1 MADGKNSV
9 GAPPGRRAVDVGRRR
24 VVFLGP
30 PNSGKG
36 TQAKLLAAALE
47 IPAIS
52 TGEMLRAAVSA
63 GSDLG
68 QRVAGVMARGELVDD
83 DLMADVVR
91 DRLNQSDVAERF
103 PQRGTSG
110 GFLLDGYPRT
120 AAQAATLEE
129 ILGERLG
136 DLDDVVLIDAPEDI
150 LVARALGRGRE
161 DDREEV
167 VRERLRVYRQ
177 KTAPLVDFYDV
188 KGLLRRIDGDQAIE
202 EVARQVHASL
212 GVRVG

>member
-1 MADGKNSV
+1 MAAGS
-9 GAPPGRRAVDVGRRR
+9 ASRRR
-24 VVFLGP
+24 RIVFLGP

-36 TQAKLLAAALE
+36 TQAKILAEAE
-47 IPAIS
+47 GIPAIS
-52 TGEMLRAAVSA
+52 TGEMLRAAVAA

-68 QRVAGVMARGELVDD
+68 RRVAGVMASGELVDD
-83 DLMADVVR
+83 DMMADVVR
-91 DRLNQSDVAERF
+91 DRLSQGDATE
-103 PQRGTSG
+103 

-129 ILGERLG
+129 ILGEAHA
-136 DLDDVVLIDAPEDI
+136 DLDDVVLIDAPEDV

-161 DDREEV
+161 DDREEI

-188 KGLLRRIDGDQAIE
+188 KGLLRRIDGDQTID
-202 EVARQVHASL
+202 EVARQVRSSL

>member
-1 MADGKNSV
+1 MAEGKGTV
-9 GAPPGRRAVDVGRRR
+9 GTPPGRRRI
-24 VVFLGP
+24 VFLGP

-36 TQAKLLAAALE
+36 TQAKSLAEALE

-52 TGEMLRAAVSA
+52 TGEMLRAAVAA
-63 GSDLG
+63 GSSLG
-68 QRVAGVMARGELVDD
+68 QRGAGVMARGELVND

-91 DRLNQSDVAERF
+91 DRLGKDDAAE
-103 PQRGTSG
+103 

-129 ILGERLG
+129 ILGERYV
-136 DLDDVVLIDAPEDI
+136 DLHDVVLIDAPEDV
-150 LVARALGRGRE
+150 LVKRALGRGRE

-167 VRERLRVYRQ
+167 VRERLRVYQQ

-202 EVARQVHASL
+202 EVALQVRASL
-212 GVRVG
+212 GVKVG

>member
-1 MADGKNSV
+1 MAADSSV
-9 GAPPGRRAVDVGRRR
+9 GAPAGGRTVGAPAGRRR
-24 VVFLGP
+24 IVFLGP

-36 TQAKLLAAALE
+36 TQAKVLAEALG

-52 TGEMLRAAVSA
+52 TGEMLRAAVDA

-68 QRVAGVMARGELVDD
+68 QRVAGVMARGELVSD

-91 DRLNQSDVAERF
+91 DRLSQDDATE
-103 PQRGTSG
+103 

-129 ILGERLG
+129 ILGEQYV
-136 DLDDVVLIDAPEDI
+136 DLDDVVLIDAPDDV
-150 LVARALGRGRE
+150 LVTRALGRGRE

-167 VRERLRVYRQ
+167 VRERLRVYQQ

-188 KGLLRRIDGDQAIE
+188 KGLLRRIDGVQTIE
-202 EVARQVHASL
+202 EVGRQVRASL
-212 GVRVG
+212 GVKVG